1 MREVAAPQDA
11 GRAAPY
17 WLGLTLLCVLFLIY
31 GTWLAQRLVTWT
43 DESAYVH
50 LGYLAAS
57 GRISLFQDEMP
68 GSRMPLPFWIIG
80 WSQVAFGRSLLAARL
95 TSLAIGVAV
104 VWLTASL
111 GRRIAGDMGGL
122 LAAAFLVSQGAIVGY
137 FATGTYHTVAA
148 TILLGG
154 LALAIGDTK
163 PWHRAAAAMVF
174 SLLFLTRT
182 NLWPV
187 VPAAV
192 VVLWFIAAGR
202 LERLRIALA
211 AAVVPALFFAWDARH
226 LKVLTYVPLVRR
238 LVSPLAH
245 PSSASLVDIPVPT
258 VSERLMAVVRFGRMY
273 EFWWLAA
280 VVLAGLLLVARWRGR
295 PVYAFTRDWRVWLVA
310 GAVMYIALFQ
320 VLILWDFPKAFVA
333 WFPSFAPLVA
343 VLLGTGF
350 ALALSDG
357 GWRPGGRLA
366 IGAVLVALLVA
377 PAVIIRHPLLPAGA
391 DAAARP
397 IQDLAAAAAHM
408 RELVPPGARVF
419 LLGDSLI
426 PYLAGFTPYLQQI
439 HSMNTLAVVQERR
452 GIEKGGLWGDRE
464 MELWLSK
471 DADYVVIEPQ
481 EVDYLATRRPGQIA
495 RFRALLAEHFQRIG
509 RIDDYRWFVYE
520 VYARR
525 GLAPARG

>member
-1 MREVAAPQDA
+1 MREVAGSGDR

-17 WLGLTLLCVLFLIY
+17 WLGLTLLCVLFVVY
-31 GTWLAQRLVTWT
+31 GAWLAQRLVTWT
-43 DESAYVH
+43 DESAYVQ

-104 VWLTASL
+104 IWLTASL
-111 GRRIAGDMGGL
+111 GRRIGGDTGGL

-154 LALAIGDTK
+154 LALTVGGRR
-163 PWHRAAAAMVF
+163 PWHRVAAALLF

-192 VVLWFIAAGR
+192 VVLWVIAGGWLERVRITLAAG
-202 LERLRIALA
+202 I
-211 AAVVPALFFAWDARH
+211 VPALFFAADARH
-226 LKVLTYVPLVRR
+226 LKVLTYVPVLGR
-238 LVSPLAH
+238 LMSPLAY

-258 VSERLMAVVRFGRMY
+258 VSERVMAVVRFGRMH

-280 VVLAGLLLVARWRGR
+280 VVLAGLLVAARWRGR
-295 PVYAFTRDWRVWLVA
+295 PVRAFARDWRARLVA
-310 GAVMYIALFQ
+310 GGIVYIALFQ

-343 VLLGTGF
+343 VLLGSGF
-350 ALALSDG
+350 ALVLNEG
-357 GWRPGGRLA
+357 GWRAGGRWA
-366 IGAVLVALLVA
+366 IGAVLVALMIA
-377 PAVIIRHPLLPAGA
+377 PAVVIRQPLLPAGQ
-391 DAAARP
+391 DAGARP
-397 IQDLAAAAAHM
+397 IRDLDAAAAHM
-408 RELVPPGARVF
+408 RKLVPPGARVF

-426 PYLAGFTPYLQQI
+426 PYLAGSTPYLQQI

-464 MELWLSK
+464 METWLST

-481 EVDYLATRRPGQIA
+481 EIDYLATRRPRQIA
-495 RFRALLAEHFQRIG
+495 RFRALLAEHFERIG

-525 GLAPARG
+525 GRAPARG

>member
-1 MREVAAPQDA
+1 MREVDSAGDK
-11 GRAAPY
+11 GRAALY
-17 WLGLTLLCVLFLIY
+17 WLGLTLLSVLFLID
-31 GTWLAQRLVTWT
+31 GAWLAQRLVTWT

-50 LGYLAAS
+50 LGYLTAS

-68 GSRMPLPFWIIG
+68 GSRMPLPFLING
-80 WSQVAFGRSLLAARL
+80 WSQLAFGRSLLAARL

-111 GRRIAGDMGGL
+111 GRRIAGDAGGL
-122 LAAAFLVSQGAIVGY
+122 LSAAFLVSQGALVGY

-154 LALAIGDTK
+154 LALTIAGTK
-163 PWHRAAAAMVF
+163 PWHRVVAAMVF

-192 VVLWFIAAGR
+192 VVLWALAG
-202 LERLRIALA
+202 EWFDRLRIALA
-211 AAVVPALFFAWDARH
+211 TAVVPALFFAWDVRH

-238 LVSPLAH
+238 FVSPLAY
-245 PSSASLVDIPVPT
+245 PSSAGLVDIPIPT
-258 VSERLMAVVRFGRMY
+258 VSERVMAVVRFGRMY
-273 EFWWLAA
+273 EFWCLAA
-280 VVLAGLLLVARWRGR
+280 VVLAGLLAAAWWRGR
-295 PVYAFTRDWRVWLVA
+295 PIRAFVNDWRVRLIAGGLV
-310 GAVMYIALFQ
+310 YIALFQ

-333 WFPSFAPLVA
+333 WFPSFAPLAA

-350 ALALSDG
+350 ALSLRDG
-357 GWRPGGRLA
+357 GWRTVGRVA
-366 IGAVLVALLVA
+366 IGCVLAALLLA
-377 PAVIIRHPLLPAGA
+377 PAVVIRHPLLPAGS
-391 DAAARP
+391 DAAAKPLR
-397 IQDLAAAAAHM
+397 DMAAAAAHM

-419 LLGDSLI
+419 LMGDSLI
-426 PYLAGFTPYLQQI
+426 PYLAGETPYLQQI
-439 HSMNTLAVVQERR
+439 HSTNTLAVVQERR

-464 MELWLSK
+464 MELWLTK

-481 EVDYLATRRPGQIA
+481 EVDYLATRRPEQIA
-495 RFRALLAEHFQRIG
+495 RFRALLAEHFERIG

-525 GLAPARG
+525 GRASSR